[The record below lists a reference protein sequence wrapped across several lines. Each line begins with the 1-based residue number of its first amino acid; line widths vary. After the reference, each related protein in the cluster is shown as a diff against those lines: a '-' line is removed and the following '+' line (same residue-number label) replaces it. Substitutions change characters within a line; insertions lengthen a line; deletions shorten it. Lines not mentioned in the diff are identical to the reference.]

1 MRSITI
7 GILLIVASLGTAYG
21 QPLACPPS
29 SNLTGR
35 PCETFHYHVQMYR
48 PDTRTFVELYG
59 INQFSTQ
66 SACDR
71 ARDDQ
76 QKRNMAVIEFYRT
89 KRNDTQYQP
98 DRIGTCH
105 CDITIDKSSP
115 NYLADAQR
123 TIQMRTAED
132 IRQRVRERLLDAEV
146 PSESEILRA
155 PQQQAGVTSL
165 IGGPRLVA
173 MPARTSVAD
182 VSRSPE
188 DLKATR
194 TAETSAP
201 STVSIDLPLVDVVPT
216 PASGAAVP
224 DFAVSS
230 ASVVSGGS
238 APGTSTHP
246 VASPPSAPAPMPA
259 SPAAATAAV
268 PATVA
273 EPHAA
278 ETAAAA
284 TAPPAGSSAQTST
297 SEPPVPSAEEA
308 ADAFV
313 SYETQRIQH
322 VLQASS
328 AITDESAKSKVLE
341 GCMQRIQLLS
351 NLRSLIQGSGARSR
365 LAAAAR
371 NARTEGERLT
381 MVAKLF
387 GTEMQ
392 PHWAPKDATD
402 VILPAEL
409 SDTDPEKILRDSTNL
424 FNDQQKKHALYSL
437 LAHSQPTEE
446 QQLWLITVIDSFLQ

>member
-7 GILLIVASLGTAYG
+7 GFLLIVASLGTAYG

-76 QKRNMAVIEFYRT
+76 QKRNLAVIEFYRT

-105 CDITIDKSSP
+105 CDMTIDKSSP

-165 IGGPRLVA
+165 IGGPRLVP

-201 STVSIDLPLVDVVPT
+201 STVSIDLPLVDVLPT
-216 PASGAAVP
+216 PPSGATVP

-230 ASVVSGGS
+230 TSVVSGGS
-238 APGTSTHP
+238 APATSTHP
-246 VASPPSAPAPMPA
+246 VAPPPSVPAPMPA
-259 SPAAATAAV
+259 SPAAAAAAP
-268 PATVA
+268 PATIT
-273 EPHAA
+273 ESHAT

-284 TAPPAGSSAQTST
+284 TAPPAGASAQTST
-297 SEPPVPSAEEA
+297 PEPPVPSAEEA

-365 LAAAAR
+365 LAGAAR

-402 VILPAEL
+402 VILPAEP